1 MKPDWDFTGAEAA
14 CWLQKDTHPFAA
26 GAFVQQHLWCYGCLG
41 SSLWGTKTQACLALP
56 PVSLF
61 YRLSSSSQK
70 LSKFFSYFSD
80 GFATRVFAYICSSP
94 CWNGADSALLISY
107 VVAKKKQNRKEGL
120 KVGWWLQGFC
130 SPLQPCSAQPHRS
143 PSRDGGPMGQGPWR
157 WEPSGAGRGIDL
169 VLPMQFPGASPGW
182 DTGNARR

>member
-14 CWLQKDTHPFAA
+14 CWLQKDIHPFAA

-70 LSKFFSYFSD
+70 LLKFFSYFSD
-80 GFATRVFAYICSSP
+80 GFAARVLHTSVP
-94 CWNGADSALLISY
+94 LL
-107 VVAKKKQNRKEGL
+107 VGMGL
-120 KVGWWLQGFC
+120 TQHF
-130 SPLQPCSAQPHRS
+130 SF
-143 PSRDGGPMGQGPWR
+143 PMW
-157 WEPSGAGRGIDL
+157 
-169 VLPMQFPGASPGW
+169 
-182 DTGNARR
+182 